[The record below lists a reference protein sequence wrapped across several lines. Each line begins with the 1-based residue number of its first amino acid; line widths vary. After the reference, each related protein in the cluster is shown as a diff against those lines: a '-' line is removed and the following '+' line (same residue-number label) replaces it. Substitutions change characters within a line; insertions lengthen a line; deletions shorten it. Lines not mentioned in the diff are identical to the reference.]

1 MKFRLSAKYLKRGL
15 LALCISVMALEPVHV
30 MALDTVFYSGNNILF
45 TDPNA
50 CKNVNGGGS
59 KSIIGNK
66 NAEQIWNFLVGNDGN
81 LPAGDALTAEQAAG
95 VMGNLRQE
103 SGPNFEP
110 DAKEGNGIGYGIAQW
125 SYGRRTQLENAAKKK
140 GVAVSNLLFQLQYL
154 YEEAKSRQ
162 AIRGGGNEWE
172 VLKKQTT
179 IEDALVFWHDSFERS
194 ADSAQKVIEVRGGFA
209 KEAYGLKDTF
219 PPSGGGGGTTTGG
232 TSGGAKP
239 VVFLDPGHG
248 GAIAPYTDQKS
259 GLRTSESPN
268 SPEREDALEV
278 ANRVKAELERA
289 GYTVKMARTG
299 NDDKVTF
306 RERADAAAAAKAAI
320 AVSIHTTPGEIN
332 EVWPQRTGKY
342 REYNGKRDT
351 FGDTEDE
358 KKTAGTSEKFADI
371 FARTR
376 TAAEGHTVD
385 TDKDQSTQTGSFN
398 RAGIDSKG
406 NIALVQLWSPTV
418 PWVYNE
424 IAQNKGTG
432 ITDDRKAAYA
442 TGIINGIKEAV
453 PSTAGKGECDA
464 VVVSGDLSV
473 MTLKY
478 AWPEY
483 HAAPYANNKPEY
495 QDAMVKAKESGQY
508 VGGGTNGQIGV
519 DCGAFVTR
527 LLIDSN
533 FEPKYNHSGKSS
545 EGAGPTGTQE
555 AWAQKNWSKVG
566 TGSSI
571 NTAELQPGDV
581 AFSPGHTFVYVGTI
595 PGFDSKIASASFST
609 TGESWRSPMAGKESL
624 TRGDV
629 TWYRKK

>member
-1 MKFRLSAKYLKRGL
+1 MRIHLSTKNIKRAV
-15 LALCISVMALEPVHV
+15 LALCISVMALEPIQV
-30 MALDTVFYSGNNILF
+30 MALDTIYYSGNNILF

-50 CKNVNGGGS
+50 CKNVGGNGS
-59 KSIIGNK
+59 KSLVGNK

-81 LPAGDALTAEQAAG
+81 LDAEDALTAEQAAG

-154 YEEAKSRQ
+154 VEEAKSRQ

-172 VLKKQTT
+172 VLKKQKT

-209 KEAYGLKDTF
+209 QEAFGLKDKF
-219 PPSGGGGGTTTGG
+219 PPKSGGGTTTGG

-248 GAIAPYTDQKS
+248 GAIAAYTDQKS
-259 GLRTSESPN
+259 GLRTAESPN

-278 ANRVKAELERA
+278 AKQVKAELERV
-289 GYTVKMARTG
+289 GYTVILARSG
-299 NDDKVTF
+299 NEDKVTF

-332 EVWPQRTGKY
+332 EAWPQRVNKY

-351 FGDTEDE
+351 FGDTQDE
-358 KKTAGTSEKFADI
+358 KDTAKKSEAFADI

-376 TAAEGHTVD
+376 TAAEGHSVD
-385 TDKDQSTQTGSFN
+385 TDKDQSTQTGAFT
-398 RAGIDSKG
+398 RGGIESKG
-406 NIALVQLWSPTV
+406 NISLVQLWSPTV
-418 PWVYNE
+418 PWIYNE

-442 TGIINGIKEAV
+442 TGIINAIKEAV
-453 PSTAGKGECDA
+453 PATGAKGECDA

-495 QDAMVKAKESGQY
+495 QDAMVKAKSEGQY

-527 LLIDSN
+527 LLIDSG
-533 FEPKYNHSGKSS
+533 FEPNYNHSGKVSDN
-545 EGAGPTGTQE
+545 AGPTGTQE

-571 NTAELQPGDV
+571 DTAELQPGDV